1 MKYYPIF
8 LRVEG
13 RACIVVGGGSVAERK
28 VASLRQ
34 AGAQVTVVSPRLTA
48 SLAARAESGEIGHRA
63 RCYQTG
69 DLKGAFLAYAAT
81 NDEDVH
87 AAVAREAEE
96 LGVPLNVVDRPRWC
110 SFIVPAVMARGDL
123 MVAVSTSGGS
133 PALARRVRQ
142 DIERALGPEY
152 ERALA
157 VLACLRRH
165 LEGRGLSADERRRIL
180 TGLVQSELL
189 ECLSEP
195 DSDAVDR
202 LLARYAGEGV
212 SLARIGAS
220 LDV

>member
-13 RACIVVGGGSVAERK
+13 RACVVVGGGLVAERK

-34 AGAQVTVVSPRLTA
+34 AGARLTVVSPHLTPG
-48 SLAARAESGEIGHRA
+48 LTEQVERGEIEHRA
-63 RCYQTG
+63 RRYQTG
-69 DLKGAFLAYAAT
+69 DLKGAFLVYAAT

-96 LGVPLNVVDRPRWC
+96 LGVPLNVVDRPQRC
-110 SFIVPAVMARGDL
+110 SFIVPSVMARGDL

-152 ERALA
+152 ERALG

-165 LEGRGLSADERRRIL
+165 LEGRGLSVDERRRIFS
-180 TGLVQSELL
+180 GLVQSELL
-189 ECLSEP
+189 ECLSQP
-195 DSDAVDR
+195 DSEAVDR
-202 LLARYAGEGV
+202 LLARHVGKDV
-212 SLARIGAS
+212 SLARIGAT